1 MARLWLGVGWILL
14 TVALAQEQVVD
25 KVESVVVDKEEQVVK
40 DTEQQVAVDKEGQV
54 LIDKEEEVLVDKE
67 EEVLEDSVSSLLPEG
82 WILPSWMETQE
93 FRVSTGGGGTEG
105 QLDGTDLAI
114 TESPFASLPPTS

>member
-1 MARLWLGVGWILL
+1 MGRLWLGVGWILL
-14 TVALAQEQVVD
+14 TVVLAQEQVVD
-25 KVESVVVDKEEQVVK
+25 KVESVVVDKEEQVVE

-67 EEVLEDSVSSLLPEG
+67 EEVVLEDSVSSFLPEG

-93 FRVSTGGGGTEG
+93 FRVRAGEGGTTG
-105 QLDGTDLAI
+105 QLDGRD
-114 TESPFASLPPTS
+114 